1 MANQLYPKGREGF
14 LAGDIDWDGN
24 TIKAQLID
32 TALYTFSTAHDNLD
46 DVAAGSRVGSAV
58 TLGTKTVTDGVA
70 DAADPTFLLV
80 TGATTEAMI
89 LYKDTGVESTSRL
102 IAYMDTAVGLPTTPN
117 GSDINVV
124 FDNGA
129 NKIFK
134 L

>member
-1 MANQLYPKGREGF
+1 M
-14 LAGDIDWDGN
+14 
-24 TIKAQLID
+24 
-32 TALYTFSTAHDNLD
+32 
-46 DVAAGSRVGSAV
+46 
-58 TLGTKTVTDGVA
+58 
-70 DAADPTFLLV
+70 
-80 TGATTEAMI
+80 EAMI
-89 LYKDTGVESTSRL
+89 LFKDTGVESTSRL